1 MKKLK
6 YIVATLLLCFCMGA
20 RADNIVTISSTE
32 GAPDDEVTVN
42 IGLQNTDV
50 LSSLQVSIPMDENL
64 TLVSNSGVLGSRCS
78 GHSLTVG
85 VKDGMLNVFIYSIS
99 MAAISGTS
107 GEVASFKLKL
117 GNQPSTISLNPSKLV
132 LTNTNGTAVTGTT
145 QAGTVTTRC
154 AKAQYSTME
163 VDFGEVPIRST
174 YQKTVNVTNVGN
186 ADLTITDLVF
196 SDVNVFSSTTTL
208 PISIRAGQS
217 KQLNITYAPQERGT
231 ISKTLKVE
239 CNSVS
244 KLNTIALK
252 AQPFAVNELHIQP
265 TSGISD
271 EEVTVSMTMNNMDAI
286 SGYQVEFTLPE
297 QFEYVENSFTLSA
310 RKQDHVGV
318 ATLNGNTL
326 RIIVYSPSDKPFTG
340 DDGEIGSFK
349 VKLVGRYGTMLT
361 PSKTV
366 LSATINN
373 KVENV
378 VSEVYGG
385 NISIKSPQISCNNT
399 LNFGAVSVTDAC
411 EKTLTIRNNGNAP
424 LTVSRIVFNNEA
436 MSIKESL
443 PIVIPTYGNAN
454 VTVVCSSVE
463 QTAFEGTMNIYSNDP
478 DMRMKEVAVSGSR
491 FAPNYMGVD
500 ISDISQSENLAID
513 IALSNY
519 DAVKGLQFDI
529 VYPGQYYNAFDN
541 NYTLESRAEGMS
553 VTMRQIDSNTLRCFC
568 YFLTGGGIA
577 AGEGKIMSLS
587 LNPVNDGVP
596 LGSYTVYVRNIRF
609 GTDEM
614 QDKYAGTDTQSS
626 FTVKDGTPVIITA
639 TSYTIKYGDE
649 LPAFGYTSEGAS
661 LEGTPSISCDATETS
676 PAGEYAIVA
685 GKGTVTNYNV
695 TYVNGKLTIGKAPL
709 TITARDYTIK
719 QGDPL
724 PTFEADY
731 VGFRNDETTEVL
743 TKSPVIATVVTSAS
757 EPGEYEITISG
768 AEAQNYEISYGIGK
782 LTVIDADP
790 VTITAT
796 SYTIKYGDELP
807 AFGYTSEG
815 ASLEGTPSISCDATE
830 TSPAGEYAIVAGK
843 GTVTNYNVTYVN
855 GKLTIGKAP
864 LMITARDYT
873 IKQGDPLPTFEA
885 DYVGFRNDET
895 TEVLTKSPV
904 IATVA
909 TSASE
914 PGEYGITVSGAEAQ
928 NYEISY
934 GNGKLTI
941 LPYLRGDANG
951 DGEIGMPDVMFVV
964 NYILGTPAETFNEM
978 NADVNLDGEI
988 GMPDVMFIVNYIKN
1002 GEFPDEEYK

>member
-1 MKKLK
+1 MKR
-6 YIVATLLLCFCMGA
+6 ISFMMTALLLCFCIGA
-20 RADNIVTISSTE
+20 RADNVVTISSTE
-32 GAPDDEVTVN
+32 GAPGDEVTVS
-42 IGLQNTDV
+42 IGLQNTDE
-50 LSSLQVSIPMDENL
+50 LSSLQVSIPLDENL
-64 TLVSNSGVLGSRCS
+64 TLVSGSGELGSRCAS
-78 GHSLTVG
+78 HSLTVG
-85 VKDGMLNVFIYSIS
+85 VKDGILNVFIYSIS
-99 MAAISGTS
+99 MAAISDTN

-117 GNQPSTISLNPSKLV
+117 GNQPKTVALDASKLV
-132 LTNTNGTAVTGTT
+132 LTNSGGDAIEGIT
-145 QAGTVTTRC
+145 QGGEITIRC

-163 VDFGEVPIRST
+163 VNYGEVPIRST
-174 YQKTVNVTNVGN
+174 YQQTVTITNVGN

-196 SDVNVFSSTTTL
+196 SDVMTFSSTTTL
-208 PISIRAGQS
+208 PIVLGVGDSRE
-217 KQLNITYAPQERGT
+217 LNITYAPVNRGS

-239 CNSVS
+239 CNSIS
-244 KLNTIALK
+244 KLNTIKLLAK
-252 AQPFAVNELHIQP
+252 PFAVNELHIQNA
-265 TSGISD
+265 SGISD
-271 EEVTVSMTMNNMDAI
+271 EEVTISMTMNNMDAI
-286 SGYQVEFTLPE
+286 SGYQVEFDLPE
-297 QFEYVENSFTLSA
+297 QFEYVENSFALSD
-310 RKQDHVGV
+310 RKQDHV
-318 ATLNGNTL
+318 ATASINDKKL
-326 RIIVYSPSDKPFTG
+326 RILAYSPTDKALT
-340 DDGEIGSFK
+340 DNDGEIGSCK
-349 VKLVGRYGTMLT
+349 VKLVGRYSTTLT
-361 PSKTV
+361 PTKTV
-366 LSATINN
+366 LSATINS

-378 VSEVYGG
+378 VSAVYGG
-385 NISIKSPQISCNNT
+385 EITIQSPTISCDDG
-399 LNFGAVSVTDAC
+399 LNFGAVSVTEAC
-411 EKTLTIRNNGNAP
+411 EKAFAISNYGSAP
-424 LTVSRIVFNNEA
+424 LTVSRIVFDNEA
-436 MSIKESL
+436 LSIKESF
-443 PIVIPTYGNAN
+443 PIVIQPWESSR
-454 VTVVCSSVE
+454 VTVVYGSVE
-463 QTAFEGTMNIYSNDP
+463 QTSFDATMHIYSNDP
-478 DMRMKEVAVSGSR
+478 DLRMKDVAVSGSR

-587 LNPVNDGVP
+587 LNPVNEGVP
-596 LGSYTVYVRNIRF
+596 LGGYTVYVRNIRF

-709 TITARDYTIK
+709 MITARDYTIK

-731 VGFRNDETTEVL
+731 AGFRNDETTEVL
-743 TKSPVIATVVTSAS
+743 TKSPVIATVATSAS
-757 EPGEYEITISG
+757 EPGEYGITVSG

-790 VTITAT
+790 VTITAN

-807 AFGYTSEG
+807 AYGYTSEG
-815 ASLEGTPSISCDATE
+815 ATLEGIPSISCDATE

-885 DYVGFRNDET
+885 DYAGFRNDET

-914 PGEYGITVSGAEAQ
+914 PGEYEITISGAEAQ

-934 GNGKLTI
+934 GIGKLTV

-988 GMPDVMFIVNYIKN
+988 GMPDVMFILNYIKN
-1002 GEFPDEEYK
+1002 GKFPNE